1 MRTDVNTCD
10 CARGC
15 TDTVRLRESALKV
28 DSGRNFSCRTGGL
41 NLRLR
46 RAGPTLYRLSYNT
59 GSSLEGDWMGPKS
72 LEVIGR
78 TLVAVAGRTLVAGFT
93 STESIKAYEGRGNWG
108 GGGREFSI
116 CNTYLLNC
124 HHQNDSALRSA
135 AMLAILKFH

>member
-78 TLVAVAGRTLVAGFT
+78 TLVAVAGRTLVAVAGRTLVAGFT

-108 GGGREFSI
+108 GVGNFLYVTPT
-116 CNTYLLNC
+116 C
-124 HHQNDSALRSA
+124 
-135 AMLAILKFH
+135 

>member
-78 TLVAVAGRTLVAGFT
+78 ALVAGFT
-93 STESIKAYEGRGNWG
+93 STVSIKAYEGRGNW
-108 GGGREFSI
+108 GGREFSI

-124 HHQNDSALRSA
+124 HHQNDSALR
-135 AMLAILKFH
+135 